1 MRFYFSRVTLFLI
14 VAQFFGSILMGQDPS
29 SMPQRQLQAELTK
42 LLDEGNYA
50 GAIPYFDE
58 LKIRGQ
64 DDPDI
69 DYEKIIYG
77 SPMVFPSGYMQ
88 MYAKTMDKTYVGNAA
103 EFCGSFVAK
112 YPDHPDAIKLLQM
125 QDTFLRMD
133 QQWETAVKVIEKL
146 LDPGQPFLKK
156 IVEEGKRSDLLNL
169 YLGRAQCY
177 HTLQNWVKGE
187 GAFKELLVK
196 ADDAK
201 DEDKAAYAISCLT
214 EMYVETKRV
223 DEVFPLLPRLSAD
236 TPARYDLRLNLNLM
250 KGGDQLKDQE
260 RFVEA
265 SLLYALTMT
274 AEEVK
279 NYYTLRLN
287 ALTAEKER
295 LALYLNNPNLPER
308 RLQILRDKDNALT
321 MKLSTAKSHLAI
333 AEKTASFTTNL
344 SWSKARNF
352 QDTKRFWE
360 SFWGFYWLYK
370 DDPENDLAEDFI
382 YAAFASANTVKF
394 AEKSIELGEEYLA
407 KDGWAKYR
415 ADVTNIMANAYRQE
429 AESQAAIAESL
440 QTAISTL
447 DKEKASKA
455 KQNSE
460 EQYQRFFEL
469 CDRFLEKA
477 PGDKYAT
484 SFINMMGS
492 VYFKQKRFDQLLEK
506 FAGYVAGVPND
517 KQGYINNKEFSE
529 GPAMPSALYLSGI
542 SLLSTGKFEESKPLL
557 APIIGVYVQ
566 GLPLADGTL
575 SNMDQDNESTD
586 E

>member
-1 MRFYFSRVTLFLI
+1 
-14 VAQFFGSILMGQDPS
+14 
-29 SMPQRQLQAELTK
+29 
-42 LLDEGNYA
+42 
-50 GAIPYFDE
+50 
-58 LKIRGQ
+58 
-64 DDPDI
+64 
-69 DYEKIIYG
+69 
-77 SPMVFPSGYMQ
+77 
-88 MYAKTMDKTYVGNAA
+88 
-103 EFCGSFVAK
+103 
-112 YPDHPDAIKLLQM
+112 
-125 QDTFLRMD
+125 
-133 QQWETAVKVIEKL
+133 
-146 LDPGQPFLKK
+146 
-156 IVEEGKRSDLLNL
+156 
-169 YLGRAQCY
+169 
-177 HTLQNWVKGE
+177 
-187 GAFKELLVK
+187 
-196 ADDAK
+196 
-201 DEDKAAYAISCLT
+201 
-214 EMYVETKRV
+214 
-223 DEVFPLLPRLSAD
+223 
-236 TPARYDLRLNLNLM
+236 
-250 KGGDQLKDQE
+250 
-260 RFVEA
+260 
-265 SLLYALTMT
+265 
-274 AEEVK
+274 
-279 NYYTLRLN
+279 
-287 ALTAEKER
+287 
-295 LALYLNNPNLPER
+295 
-308 RLQILRDKDNALT
+308 